1 MAEGVKGDEDV
12 DEEDADVEDADEE
25 DADEE
30 VQGEAGEQL
39 QLRHSMGESSTSDS
53 RVLVT

>member
-1 MAEGVKGDEDV
+1 MAEGVKEDEDV
-12 DEEDADVEDADEE
+12 DEEDADEE

-53 RVLVT
+53 RVMVT

>member
-1 MAEGVKGDEDV
+1 MAEGVKGDEDA
-12 DEEDADVEDADEE
+12 DEEDADEE